1 MKVIYEEFRSLDQ
14 LMRELKKRP
23 KNAIMKSEN
32 SSERRGKSFSGTD
45 SYEEAEK
52 LLENGYVEVLSK
64 LRSDV
69 KNKSKISSK
78 FTSELD
84 HPIPH
89 NAVVGYAPCV
99 PAAILGLPNSMIST
113 DRKPM
118 KRKTLSILYSIGAN
132 CDTKADWFT
141 QAGAAMLSA
150 VDIIERS
157 GIQTEIWMNFFPS
170 QNGDELTFPTVKIKS
185 YGERYSV
192 QKISFPIAN
201 PSMFRRI
208 GFKWLETTPDITQ
221 KGFSSGYG
229 RSPDFDVLEKNIQ
242 KKPNTYLLSAA
253 EIHKHNCSVE
263 EILKKL
269 EVI

>member
-23 KNAIMKSEN
+23 NNKIMNGKY
-32 SSERRGKSFSGTD
+32 SSKTNGKSFTGTN

-52 LLENGYVEVLSK
+52 LLVNGYIDVLGK
-64 LRSDV
+64 LRDDV
-69 KNKSKISSK
+69 KSKSKIASK
-78 FTSELD
+78 YNSELD

-89 NAVVGYAPCV
+89 TAIIGYAPCV
-99 PAAILGLPNSMIST
+99 PAAILGLPNSMISAE
-113 DRKPM
+113 RKPM
-118 KRKTLSILYSIGAN
+118 KRKTLSILYSVGAN
-132 CDTKADWFT
+132 SGTSADWFT
-141 QAGAAMLSA
+141 EAGAAMLSA

-157 GIQTEIWMNFFPS
+157 GIQTEIWMNFYPA
-170 QNGDELTFPTVKIKS
+170 QGGNELTFPTVKIKS
-185 YGERYSV
+185 YGERYSI

-208 GFKWLETTPDITQ
+208 GFKWLETTPSITQ
-221 KGFSSGYG
+221 KGFSYGYG
-229 RSPDFDVLEKNIQ
+229 SSPSFDTLEKEIK

-253 EIHKHNCSVE
+253 EIHKYGCSVE
-263 EILKKL
+263 KILKKL